1 MRHTHHPTRRR
12 SARPVDV
19 PMIRAKEIRYPGAN
33 LPAAN
38 DDEYEEW
45 RAGGRRFR
53 PALDTGLAIEG
64 RAARQR
70 RLARR
75 AMMQRLYVS
84 AAVVVVMCV
93 SLIAWRNHS
102 DEHAT
107 GGLFSNSSAK
117 TASARAA
124 DPKVEPKADPTPVFA
139 SYGSLQLRLPV
150 SVTDLTE
157 IGFHQASYTY
167 ALHMTTSLAD
177 ADMTAAKRDKTTN
190 RDKSAQETGP
200 AAVLTGSVLRMWRSR
215 PGKPDSAV
223 DVGGKAGSDVLAP
236 ISGTVVKVKSYK
248 LYNKYADYEIH
259 IRPNGFDDIDCVMI
273 HIDDVSCE
281 PGDEVTAGVTR
292 IGVVRLLSDR
302 VDHQLGDY
310 TLGGGD
316 HTHIQLNN
324 ITDSRYKGLEGAIAV
339 DGS

>member
-33 LPAAN
+33 VPAAEN
-38 DDEYEEW
+38 DEYEQWKE
-45 RAGGRRFR
+45 GGRRFR

-64 RAARQR
+64 RAARQQ

-75 AMMQRLYVS
+75 AMLQRLYVS
-84 AAVVVVMCV
+84 GAVIAVMCLA
-93 SLIAWRNHS
+93 LIAWRHHS
-102 DEHAT
+102 DQHAV
-107 GGLFSNSSAK
+107 GGLFSSSPAK

-124 DPKVEPKADPTPVFA
+124 DPKVEPKVDPTPVFA

-150 SVTDLTE
+150 SVADLTE

-167 ALHMTTSLAD
+167 ALHLKTTLTD
-177 ADMTAAKRDKTTN
+177 ADMASAKRDKSTH
-190 RDKSAQETGP
+190 RDKSVQETGP
-200 AAVLTGSVLRMWRSR
+200 AAVLTGSALRMWRSR
-215 PGKPDSAV
+215 PGKPDSAA
-223 DVGGKAGSDVLAP
+223 DVGAKAGSDVLAP
-236 ISGTVVKVKSYK
+236 VSGVIVKVKSYK
-248 LYNKYADYEIH
+248 LYNKYPDYEIH
-259 IRPNGFDDIDCVMI
+259 IRPKGFDSIDCVMI
-273 HIDDVSCE
+273 HIDDISCE

-292 IGVVRLLSDR
+292 IGAVRLLSDR
-302 VDHQLGDY
+302 VHHQLGDY

-324 ITDSRYKGLEGAIAV
+324 SADARYKGLEGAITV